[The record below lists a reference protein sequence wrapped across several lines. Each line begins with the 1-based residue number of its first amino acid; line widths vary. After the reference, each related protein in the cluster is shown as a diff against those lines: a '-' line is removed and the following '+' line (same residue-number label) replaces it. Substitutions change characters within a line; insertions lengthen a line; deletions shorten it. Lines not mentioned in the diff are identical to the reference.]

1 MKGLVKITGKLILA
15 LLCIVFIFLLATTI
29 YHHITS
35 HLYFYRFGLA
45 ITVFSLQLMRKMP
58 SSILPMV
65 GFLDASDN
73 AGKRVQKNAV
83 T

>member
-1 MKGLVKITGKLILA
+1 
-15 LLCIVFIFLLATTI
+15 
-29 YHHITS
+29 
-35 HLYFYRFGLA
+35 
-45 ITVFSLQLMRKMP
+45 MRKMP